1 MILIRECPRCHAI
14 YKAGEEFCGADGA
27 RLIDKP
33 AVPSWVRPE
42 ELLGQTVGGRFVL
55 REVLGGTES
64 AVVYRATHRMLEKDF
79 ALKLMRRASLRNEKA
94 VARFLREARIASTV
108 DHPHV
113 VNIYDF
119 GLSDQGEPYLVIELV
134 DGIPLREVIDRS
146 PGGRLPT
153 GQAVDVAIQ
162 VAQALAHIHA
172 RGVVHR
178 NLKPENI
185 VLTHRDGH
193 ADFVKILDLGVA
205 RRTGQ
210 ANLTQNGEIVG
221 TPEFIAPEAW
231 SWSDAAPPQ
240 PAMDLYALGILLH
253 TMVAGR
259 PPFLGERGEV
269 MMDHL
274 NTVPPRLSAQARS
287 AEIPQDLDQLAAQ
300 LLLKDPAQRPDAEAA
315 LGRLQEIQAQ
325 LPPPSLRSLLL
336 QKTLI
341 LSPHERD
348 TYRKGAAPQQATVL
362 LAPQATVLMD
372 RGAAAQAPPGGA
384 APGKAN
390 GPPPAAAATAATSER
405 AVLAQVDALEAEIER
420 ARRRLCEYVE
430 AYGERVWGRTW
441 PGEAEALRATIAA
454 HEAQEETIGIQLAV
468 QAEQLQQVREE
479 KQRRRAALRR
489 RILDLS
495 QRISGLPTEPSGQL
509 RLRPRE
515 DGAAGDP
522 QSMAAE
528 LAAAEQ
534 EYSDVDVENEAPIL
548 AAMAL
553 EQERLQ
559 EARNEAQAGWMRLA
573 RLALQAAA
581 PQQMAAERRK
591 LEQLTE
597 QVESLSAALVKL
609 LQTYRPPG

>member
-1 MILIRECPRCHAI
+1 MTLIRECPRCHAI
-14 YKAGEEFCGADGA
+14 YKAGEDFCGADGA

-33 AVPSWVRPE
+33 AAPSWVRPE
-42 ELLGQTVGGRFVL
+42 ELLGQALGGRFVL
-55 REVLGGTES
+55 KEVLGGTES

-79 ALKLMRRASLRNEKA
+79 AVKLMRRASLRNEKA
-94 VARFLREARIASTV
+94 VARFLREARVASTV

-134 DGIPLREVIDRS
+134 DGSSLREVIDRS
-146 PGGRLPT
+146 PGGRLPI
-153 GQAVDVAIQ
+153 GQAVDIAIQ

-210 ANLTQNGEIVG
+210 TNLTQNGEIIG

-231 SWSDAAPPQ
+231 SWSDAAPPH
-240 PAMDLYALGILLH
+240 PSMDLYAFGILLH
-253 TMVAGR
+253 IMVSGR

-287 AEIPQDLDQLAAQ
+287 AEIPQDLDLLAAQ

-315 LGRLQEIQAQ
+315 LARLQEIQAQ

-348 TYRKGAAPQQATVL
+348 TYRKGAAPPQATVL
-362 LAPQATVLMD
+362 LSSQATVVLD
-372 RGAAAQAPPGGA
+372 RQEQRGTGAVSGPAPPGKASEPA
-384 APGKAN
+384 AP
-390 GPPPAAAATAATSER
+390 AATAER

-420 ARRRLCEYVE
+420 TRRRLCEYVE
-430 AYGERVWGRTW
+430 AYGERIWGRAW
-441 PGEAEALRATIAA
+441 PNDAEALRAAIRA
-454 HEAQEETIGIQLAV
+454 HEGQEEAIGIQLAM

-479 KQRRRAALRR
+479 KQARRSALRR

-509 RLRPRE
+509 QLRPRPE
-515 DGAAGDP
+515 GGAGDP
-522 QSMAAE
+522 LSMAAE
-528 LAAAEQ
+528 LAAVEQ
-534 EYSDVDVENEAPIL
+534 EYSDVDMEDEAPLL

-559 EARNEAQAGWMRLA
+559 EARNGAQAAWMQLA
-573 RLALQAAA
+573 RRALQAAPP
-581 PQQMAAERRK
+581 PQMGAERRK

-597 QVESLSAALVKL
+597 QVESLGAAMVKL
-609 LQTYRPPG
+609 LQTYRPG